1 MKKINILRIIL
12 VILILCW
19 MYMVFSF
26 SAADGETSSGLS
38 LKVAEI
44 FSNDEEVI
52 EIIVPII
59 RKLAHLSEYALGG
72 FLIFGLF
79 STYNIDLKKQI
90 IFSGLFGIIYA
101 ITDEIHQLF
110 VDGRSSRIADV
121 CIDTIGV
128 LLGIFILLF
137 IEEIVKRICNK
148 NKKEEKEYAKF

>member
-90 IFSGLFGIIYA
+90 IFSGLFGMIYA

-148 NKKEEKEYAKF
+148 K

>member
-1 MKKINILRIIL
+1 MKRINILRIIL
-12 VILILCW
+12 IILILCW

-52 EIIVPII
+52 EFIIPII

-90 IFSGLFGIIYA
+90 IFSGLFGMIYA

-128 LLGIFILLF
+128 LLGIFVLLF

-148 NKKEEKEYAKF
+148 K